1 MEIIRRLARGWEGE
15 EGYGKYQYLY
25 IFGRGVYG
33 GISLV
38 YLEVPRR
45 RFMWETHSIQE
56 SSEKYSKRFDTKE
69 EAEEFIM
76 WETHSIQESSEKY
89 SKRFDTKEE
98 AEEFIMESLLGD
110 DLKDLVEWKIAKNNI
125 VIQE

>member
-1 MEIIRRLARGWEGE
+1 MEIIRRLALGWEGE

-25 IFGRGVYG
+25 AFGRGIYR

-45 RFMWETHSIQE
+45 KFMWETHSIQG
-56 SSEKYSKRFDTKE
+56 SSER
-69 EAEEFIM
+69 
-76 WETHSIQESSEKY
+76 Y

-98 AEEFIMESLLGD
+98 AEEFIMETSLGD
-110 DLKDLVEWKIAKNNI
+110 DLKDLVEWKIAKNNVRI
-125 VIQE
+125 EE